1 MLRGFFIYGIQIF
14 VSMEKTSRIASVDI
28 MRGLTLLLMLFVND
42 LNMRVAP
49 AWLGHMKADFD
60 GMGLADWVFPG
71 FLFIVGM
78 AIPFALAGRINKGE
92 PLSKILLHILIRTV
106 SLLVIG
112 VLMLN
117 TGRVNPETT
126 GMSENIWALLM
137 YISIFLVWNDYPSD
151 KGKLP
156 FKILRALGLAALV
169 FLAVIFR
176 SGSADDPGWMITEW
190 WGILGLI
197 GWGYLVASLTYL
209 ATRDSITGTAIS
221 VIFFLTVN
229 IMDASGLLGFL
240 DPVRP
245 ALGII
250 IQGNVPLIVLTG
262 MLAGVL
268 LRKLKDTGHERIIIV
283 FVTLG
288 FLSLVIGFILS
299 NWFIISKIMATPS
312 WGMICSGISFL
323 VFAGIYWLADA
334 KGLTGWAAF
343 VRPAGKHSLTTYLA
357 PDILYHAIW
366 MSAVPV
372 LIYKQSSDPLI
383 VIIGSIAWA
392 LLMAGL
398 TALLAK
404 INIKLKL

>member
-1 MLRGFFIYGIQIF
+1 
-14 VSMEKTSRIASVDI
+14 
-28 MRGLTLLLMLFVND
+28 MLFVND

-78 AIPFALAGRINKGE
+78 AIPFAISGRIKKGE
-92 PLSKILLHILIRTV
+92 PAAKILLHIAIRTV
-106 SLLVIG
+106 SLLIIG

-126 GMSENIWALLM
+126 GMSENLWALLM
-137 YISIFLVWNDYPSD
+137 YISVFLVWNDYPS
-151 KGKLP
+151 GKYKLL
-156 FKILRALGLAALV
+156 FSIMRAAGVATLI
-169 FLAVIFR
+169 FLAIIFR
-176 SGSADDPGWMITEW
+176 SGTAQEPGWMITGW

-197 GWGYLVASLTYL
+197 GWGYLVASLIYL
-209 ATRDSITGTAIS
+209 AVRDSVTGTAIS
-221 VIFFLTVN
+221 VLFFLAVN
-229 IMDASGLLGFL
+229 ILDQKGVLGLL

-245 ALGII
+245 VFGII

-268 LRKLKDTGHERIIIV
+268 VRRMKESGHESITML
-283 FVTLG
+283 FLTLG
-288 FLSLVIGFILS
+288 FVFLAAGFVLRK
-299 NWFIISKIMATPS
+299 WFIISKIMATPS

-323 VFAGIYWLADA
+323 VFAAIYWLADVR
-334 KGLTGWAAF
+334 GLTGWAGFA
-343 VRPAGKHSLTTYLA
+343 RPAGKHSLTTYLA

-366 MSAVPV
+366 MTSIPV
-372 LIYKQSSDPLI
+372 LIYKQSSEPL
-383 VIIGSIAWA
+383 VAVIGSIAWA
-392 LLMAGL
+392 LLMTGL

-404 INIKLKL
+404 AGIKLKL

>member
-1 MLRGFFIYGIQIF
+1 
-14 VSMEKTSRIASVDI
+14 MEKTSRIASVDI
-28 MRGLTLLLMLFVND
+28 MRGLTLVLMLFVND
-42 LNMRVAP
+42 LNMKVAP
-49 AWLGHMKADFD
+49 GWLGHMAADFD

-78 AIPFALAGRINKGE
+78 AIPFALTGRINKGE
-92 PLSKILLHILIRTV
+92 PISKIFLHIIVRTI
-106 SLLVIG
+106 SLLIIG

-126 GMSENIWALLM
+126 GMSKDLWALLM
-137 YISIFLVWNDYPSD
+137 YISVFLVWNDYPAGR
-151 KGKLP
+151 GKVL
-156 FKILRALGLAALV
+156 FIILRAAGVAALI
-169 FLAVIFR
+169 FLAIIFR
-176 SGSADDPGWMITEW
+176 SGPADDPGWLITGW

-197 GWGYLVASLTYL
+197 GWGYLVSSLIYL
-209 ATRDSITGTAIS
+209 GTRDSIIGIAIA
-221 VIFFLTVN
+221 VIFFLNVN
-229 IMDASGLLGFL
+229 ILDASGVLGFL
-240 DPVRP
+240 DPLRP

-268 LRKLKDTGHERIIIV
+268 LRGMKESGNARIIAM
-283 FVTLG
+283 FVALG
-288 FLSLVIGFILS
+288 IFSLATGFILR
-299 NWFIISKIMATPS
+299 NWFIISKILATPS

-323 VFAGIYWLADA
+323 VFALIYWLADV
-334 KGLTGWAAF
+334 KEWRRWAAF

-372 LIYKQSSDPLI
+372 LIYKQSSEPLV

-392 LLMAGL
+392 LLMVGL

>member
-1 MLRGFFIYGIQIF
+1 M
-14 VSMEKTSRIASVDI
+14 KTGTRLDSIDI

-78 AIPFALAGRINKGE
+78 AIPFAISGRLKKGDSV
-92 PLSKILLHILIRTV
+92 PKILLHIAIRTI
-106 SLLVIG
+106 SLLIIG

-117 TGRVNPETT
+117 AGRVNPGTT
-126 GMSENIWALLM
+126 GMSENLWALLM
-137 YISIFLVWNDYPSD
+137 YVSVFLVWNDYPA
-151 KGKLP
+151 GRNNLL
-156 FKILRALGLAALV
+156 FQGMRTAGAAALIL
-169 FLAVIFR
+169 LAVVFR
-176 SGSADDPGWMITEW
+176 SGTADDQGWMITGW

-197 GWGYLVASLTYL
+197 GWGYLTASLIYL
-209 ATRDSITGTAIS
+209 ASRDSVLWSTVA
-221 VIFFLTVN
+221 VIFFLVVN
-229 IMDASGLLGFL
+229 ILDQAGLLGFM
-240 DPVRP
+240 DPLRP
-245 ALGII
+245 VLGII

-268 LRKLKDTGHERIIIV
+268 IRKMRDTGHERIIMI
-283 FVTLG
+283 FATLG
-288 FLSLVIGFILS
+288 FLSLATGFILR

-334 KGLTGWAAF
+334 RGLTRWAGF

-366 MSAVPV
+366 MSSLPI
-372 LIYKQSSDPLI
+372 LIYKQSSEPLI
-383 VIIGSIAWA
+383 AVLGSIAWA

-398 TALLAK
+398 TALLAR

>member
-1 MLRGFFIYGIQIF
+1 
-14 VSMEKTSRIASVDI
+14 MEKKPRIASVDI
-28 MRGLTLLLMLFVND
+28 MRGLTLVLMLFVND
-42 LNMRVAP
+42 LNMKVAP

-78 AIPFALAGRINKGE
+78 AIPFALSGRIKNGE
-92 PLSKILLHILIRTV
+92 PAGKIFLHIIVRTI
-106 SLLVIG
+106 SLLIIG
-112 VLMLN
+112 ILMLN

-126 GMSENIWALLM
+126 GMGKDLWALLM
-137 YISIFLVWNDYPSD
+137 YISVFFVWNDYPEGR
-151 KGKLP
+151 GKLL
-156 FKILRALGLAALV
+156 FTILRTVGVAALI
-169 FLAVIFR
+169 FLVIIFR
-176 SGSADDPGWMITEW
+176 SGPTDDPGWLITGW

-197 GWGYLVASLTYL
+197 GWGYLVASLIWL
-209 ATRDSITGTAIS
+209 GTRDSVAATAIA

-229 IMDASGLLGFL
+229 ILDASGILGFL
-240 DPVRP
+240 DTLRPV
-245 ALGII
+245 LGII

-268 LRKLKDTGHERIIIV
+268 IRKLKESGHERILIL
-283 FVTLG
+283 FATLG
-288 FLSLVIGFILS
+288 FLSLAVGFILR

-323 VFAGIYWLADA
+323 VFALIYWLADV
-334 KGLTGWAAF
+334 KEWRRWAGF

-372 LIYKQSSDPLI
+372 LIYKQSSEPLV
-383 VIIGSIAWA
+383 VIIGSVAWA
-392 LLMAGL
+392 LLMVGL

>member
-1 MLRGFFIYGIQIF
+1 MK
-14 VSMEKTSRIASVDI
+14 STSRLISVDI

-42 LNMRVAP
+42 LNMKVAP
-49 AWLGHMKADFD
+49 AWLGHMAADFD

-78 AIPFALAGRINKGE
+78 AIPFAISGRISKGD
-92 PLSKILLHILIRTV
+92 PVSKIILHIAIRTI

-117 TGRVNPETT
+117 TGRVNPQTT
-126 GMSENIWALLM
+126 GIGKDLWALMM
-137 YISIFLVWNDYPSD
+137 YVSVFLVWNDYP
-151 KGKLP
+151 KGSRGWLFSLLKTAG
-156 FKILRALGLAALV
+156 IAALI
-169 FLAVIFR
+169 FLVVIFR
-176 SGSADDPGWMITEW
+176 SGPDDEPGWMITGW

-197 GWGYLVASLTYL
+197 GWGYLVASLIYL
-209 ATRDSITGTAIS
+209 ALRDSITGIAGA
-221 VIFFLTVN
+221 VLFFLVLN
-229 IMDASGLLGFL
+229 MLDLKGLLAFL
-240 DPVRP
+240 DPIRP

-268 LRKLKDTGHERIIIV
+268 LRKMKTSGHQRIISVFIV
-283 FVTLG
+283 LG
-288 FLSLVIGFILS
+288 VVSLALGFILR
-299 NWFIISKIMATPS
+299 NWFIISKIQATPS

-323 VFAGIYWLADA
+323 VFIMIYWLADVKGA
-334 KGLTGWAAF
+334 KKWAAF
-343 VRPAGKHSLTTYLA
+343 VKPAGQYSLTTYLA

-372 LIYKQSSDPLI
+372 LIYKQSPEPL
-383 VIIGSIAWA
+383 VVVIGSVVWA

-404 INIKLKL
+404 LNIRLKL

>member
-1 MLRGFFIYGIQIF
+1 MN
-14 VSMEKTSRIASVDI
+14 SSSRIESIDI

-78 AIPFALAGRINKGE
+78 AIPFAISGRLKKGDSI
-92 PLSKILLHILIRTV
+92 PKILMHILTRTV
-106 SLLVIG
+106 SLLIIG

-126 GMSENIWALLM
+126 GMSENLWALLM
-137 YISIFLVWNDYPSD
+137 YISVFLVWNDYPS
-151 KGKLP
+151 GKYKLLFP
-156 FKILRALGLAALV
+156 ALRAAGIATLI
-169 FLAVIFR
+169 FLAIIFR
-176 SGSADDPGWMITEW
+176 SGSTEEPGWMITGW

-197 GWGYLVASLTYL
+197 GWGYLVSSLIWL
-209 ATRDSITGTAIS
+209 ALRDSVAGTSVA
-221 VIFFLTVN
+221 VIFFLAVN
-229 IMDASGLLGFL
+229 ILDQKGVLGFL
-240 DPVRP
+240 DPLRP
-245 ALGII
+245 VLGII
-250 IQGNVPLIVLTG
+250 FQGNVPLIVLTG

-268 LRKLKDTGHERIIIV
+268 LRKLKESGNDRIILLFI
-283 FVTLG
+283 TLG
-288 FLSLVIGFILS
+288 FVSLAAGFIFRK
-299 NWFIISKIMATPS
+299 WFIISKILATPS

-323 VFAGIYWLADA
+323 VFAAIFWLADV
-334 KGLTGWAAF
+334 KGLTRWAGF

-357 PDILYHAIW
+357 PDILYHLIW
-366 MSAVPV
+366 MSSVPI
-372 LIYKQSSDPLI
+372 LIYKQSSEPL
-383 VIIGSIAWA
+383 VAVIGSIVWA

-404 INIKLKL
+404 VNIKLKL

>member
-1 MLRGFFIYGIQIF
+1 
-14 VSMEKTSRIASVDI
+14 MEKTSRIASVDI
-28 MRGLTLLLMLFVND
+28 MRGLTLVLMLFVND
-42 LNMRVAP
+42 LNMKVAP
-49 AWLGHMKADFD
+49 GWLGHMKADFD

-78 AIPFALAGRINKGE
+78 AIPFALSGRINKGE
-92 PLSKILLHILIRTV
+92 TTWKIFLHIIVRTF
-106 SLLVIG
+106 SLLIIG

-126 GMSENIWALLM
+126 GMGKDLWALLM
-137 YISIFLVWNDYPSD
+137 YISVFFVWNDYPTER
-151 KGKLP
+151 GKVL
-156 FKILRALGLAALV
+156 FMILRAAGVAALI
-169 FLAVIFR
+169 FLVIIFR
-176 SGSADDPGWMITEW
+176 SGPADDPGWLITGW

-197 GWGYLVASLTYL
+197 GWGYLTASLIWL
-209 ATRDSITGTAIS
+209 GTRDSVAGTAIA
-221 VIFFLTVN
+221 VVFFLTVN
-229 IMDASGLLGFL
+229 ILDASGVLGFT
-240 DPVRP
+240 DPLRP

-268 LRKLKDTGHERIIIV
+268 LRRMKEYGSARIITV
-283 FVTLG
+283 FMTLG
-288 FLSLVIGFILS
+288 MLSLAIGFILR
-299 NWFIISKIMATPS
+299 NWFIISKIQATPS

-323 VFAGIYWLADA
+323 VFAFIYWLADV
-334 KGLTGWAAF
+334 KEWRRWAAF

-372 LIYKQSSDPLI
+372 LIYKQSSEPLV

-392 LLMAGL
+392 LLMVGL